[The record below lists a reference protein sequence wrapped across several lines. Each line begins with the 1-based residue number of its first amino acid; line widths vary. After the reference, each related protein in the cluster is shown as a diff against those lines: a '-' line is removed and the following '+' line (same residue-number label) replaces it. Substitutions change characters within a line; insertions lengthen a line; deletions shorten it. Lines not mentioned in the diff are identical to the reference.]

1 LPGARL
7 KRPVDTPEV
16 RRDRS
21 QDARVSRARAAGPV
35 FGSASLLAVLAVAAC
50 GGGDSGEAG
59 GELPACAA
67 AGNPIQR
74 PNGLPES
81 FPLPEGTV
89 LDRTRSESGA
99 TVVEGYVAGDLD
111 GVREFMNDKL
121 PDAGYELEGGETEEH
136 DAETEFGG
144 NGVEGR
150 LKLRDIS
157 GCEGA
162 LTLELAVRPG

>member
-1 LPGARL
+1 MIRARL
-7 KRPVDTPEV
+7 WRAPV
-16 RRDRS
+16 
-21 QDARVSRARAAGPV
+21 ARPV
-35 FGSASLLAVLAVAAC
+35 FGSASLLAVLVVAAC

-67 AGNPIQR
+67 GGNPIQR

-89 LDRTRSESGA
+89 LDSTRTESGA
-99 TVVEGYVAGDLD
+99 TVVEGYVPGDLD

-136 DAETEFGG
+136 DAETEFRG

-150 LKLRDIS
+150 LKLRDITD
-157 GCEGA
+157 CDGA
-162 LTLELAVRPG
+162 VTFAVAVRPG